1 MKENFPDYELL
12 FKPSKQKSFVG
23 EKQREKKKGAK
34 KKRAGGFTFL
44 SLSIIDVSLSLQWS
58 NPRGMRSTSPPLHL
72 RCLITNS
79 ITMRIILICPPS
91 ARRRSPSLTSRRRRR
106 RISRSLQFSPM
117 ISAVRL
123 SSR

>member
-44 SLSIIDVSLSLQWS
+44 SLSIIDVSLSLS
-58 NPRGMRSTSPPLHL
+58 NGATPGACDRPPRR
-72 RCLITNS
+72 
-79 ITMRIILICPPS
+79 
-91 ARRRSPSLTSRRRRR
+91 
-106 RISRSLQFSPM
+106 F
-117 ISAVRL
+117 ISAV
-123 SSR
+123 